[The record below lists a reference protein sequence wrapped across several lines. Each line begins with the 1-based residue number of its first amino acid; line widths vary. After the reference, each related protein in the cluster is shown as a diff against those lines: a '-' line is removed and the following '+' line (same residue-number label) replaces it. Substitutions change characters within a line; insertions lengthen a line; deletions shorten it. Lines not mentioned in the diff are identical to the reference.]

1 METEG
6 MNEMELHNSAEKL
19 AALDKQIRN
28 CERVKIQAQT
38 KLEGLLEQHKETN
51 QELVALGVDPKKTQE
66 SLKALELEIQAELA
80 ELEALIPT
88 ETLESYNPSR
98 P

>member
-1 METEG
+1 

-88 ETLESYNPSR
+88 ETLESYSPSR

>member
-88 ETLESYNPSR
+88 ETLESYQPSS

>member
-88 ETLESYNPSR
+88 ETLECYNPSR

>member
-1 METEG
+1 

-88 ETLESYNPSR
+88 ETLESYHPSR